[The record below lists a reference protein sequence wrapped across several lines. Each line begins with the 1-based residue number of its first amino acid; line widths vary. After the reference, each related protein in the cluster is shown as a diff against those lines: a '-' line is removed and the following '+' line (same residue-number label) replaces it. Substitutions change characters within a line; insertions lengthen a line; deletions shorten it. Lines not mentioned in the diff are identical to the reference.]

1 MAQKYK
7 MTIPEAKASE
17 EITQM
22 VKDYS
27 ENKFNEEITPIKAQ
41 KLVDE
46 FTQQTLDIFG
56 EHKLIDSPIIETKN
70 EHINIPLPNVEKQE
84 TTNLNLDTI
93 HSKNSPVSSFLNDSV
108 LKEEKQ
114 NLINALITEVNKNLP
129 NNTGVLEDKKQAVK
143 TDNTFNKNSE
153 DKKQTIK
160 NKFYKYLSKLTRK
173 FGLKSIK

>member
-56 EHKLIDSPIIETKN
+56 ENKLIDSPIIETKN
-70 EHINIPLPNVEKQE
+70 EHINIYRSR
-84 TTNLNLDTI
+84 T
-93 HSKNSPVSSFLNDSV
+93 
-108 LKEEKQ
+108 
-114 NLINALITEVNKNLP
+114 
-129 NNTGVLEDKKQAVK
+129 
-143 TDNTFNKNSE
+143 
-153 DKKQTIK
+153 
-160 NKFYKYLSKLTRK
+160 
-173 FGLKSIK
+173 